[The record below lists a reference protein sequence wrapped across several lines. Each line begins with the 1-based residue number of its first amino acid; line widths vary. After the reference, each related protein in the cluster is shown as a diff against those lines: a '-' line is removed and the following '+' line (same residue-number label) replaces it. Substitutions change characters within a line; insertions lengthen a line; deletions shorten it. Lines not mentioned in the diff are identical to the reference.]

1 MNFLEELENN
11 KKKNS
16 QTDKTPQQLWESC
29 FKYFKYFISILQKDN
44 DTFAM
49 EFNFVFLNLTT
60 DCQVKGPYEIT
71 RTNVNNELKFEIKM
85 LTQIDKIIKIK
96 RKDERSAELLK
107 IKLFKDNI
115 TSVIKNDA
123 KNNFFI
129 EISST
134 IQSAFRLILKNNQDF
149 YIEYKNICSSTS
161 RSIKVPTDEINEA
174 YMDKIARYILGQ
186 NPSLYTESISDQEIS
201 KIREQIELEKQKKA
215 QREEEIKAKI
225 KQQEE
230 QEAIRIANTFK
241 GKSKHYLIS
250 QSDKIKNKIL
260 DKINDLKSKI

>member
-1 MNFLEELENN
+1 MSFLEELENN
-11 KKKNS
+11 KKKDS
-16 QTDKTPQQLWESC
+16 QVDKTPPQLWESC
-29 FKYFKYFISILQKDN
+29 FKYFKYFVSILQKDN
-44 DTFAM
+44 DAFAM

-71 RTNVNNELKFEIKM
+71 RTNVNNELSLEIKM

-107 IKLFKDNI
+107 TKLFKDNI

-123 KNNFFI
+123 KNNYFI
-129 EISST
+129 EISSN
-134 IQSAFRLILKNNQDF
+134 IQSSFRLVLKDGQDF

-161 RSIKVPTDEINEA
+161 RSIKVPTNMINET
-174 YMDKIARYILGQ
+174 YMDEIARYILGQ
-186 NPSLYTESISDQEIS
+186 NPSLYTESISDQDIS
-201 KIREQIELEKQKKA
+201 KIREKIELEKQKKA
-215 QREEEIKAKI
+215 QREEEIKARI

-241 GKSKHYLIS
+241 EKSKHYLLS
-250 QSDKIKNKIL
+250 QGNKIKNKIL
-260 DKINDLKSKI
+260 DKIKDLKSKI